1 MEKKE
6 DILMSYISDNSSK
19 KQTLEG
25 ETNTVRKKV
34 TSIDTFDDEKYQQ
47 IPLEHL
53 PCAKFY
59 PEGTRIYIR
68 AATVKEIQAYS
79 VVDNSNRMDVSRKM
93 NALLEKNVRI
103 VNHANETY
111 NYMHLFEIDRLSLII
126 LISRLTRKDK
136 KVLSKDAKCSCGL
149 DIKIEYTPQH
159 FKFAEQNPDIEACF
173 DKTTKTYKLPFIT
186 KDIHIAPSKIG
197 MQIDV
202 YNFILDQ
209 SLKQIEPNIPLM
221 KIIPWT
227 IEWTDTLDIKTL
239 TEIQNDFENI
249 DDDEF
254 MFIND
259 AIDMST
265 LGISELVKKCSC
277 GKEVHTEFTFPGG
290 ASSIFIIPNAFREFT
305 RK

>member
-1 MEKKE
+1 MENKD
-6 DILMSYISDNSSK
+6 DILMSFISDNKSK
-19 KQTLEG
+19 EQTIESTG
-25 ETNTVRKKV
+25 TNIKKKV
-34 TSIDTFDDEKYQQ
+34 TAINSFDDDKYQE

-59 PEGTRIYIR
+59 PNGTHVYIR

-79 VVDNSNRMDVSRKM
+79 VVDNSNRYDVTRKM

-103 VNHANETY
+103 VNYANETY
-111 NYMHLFEIDRLSLII
+111 NYMHLFEIDRLPLII

-149 DIKIEYTPQH
+149 DIKIEYVPQH
-159 FKFAEQNPDIEACF
+159 FKFAEQNADIEACY
-173 DKTTKTYKLPFIT
+173 DSISKTYKLPFIT
-186 KDIHIAPSKIG
+186 KDIQIAPSKIG
-197 MQIDV
+197 MQVDI
-202 YNFILDQ
+202 YNFVLDK
-209 SLKQIEPNIPLM
+209 SAKQIEPNVPLM

-227 IEWTDTLDIKTL
+227 IEWTDTIDLKTMQ
-239 TEIQNDFENI
+239 EIETDFENM
-249 DDDEF
+249 DDEEF
-254 MFIND
+254 QFLND
-259 AIDMST
+259 AIEMST